1 MSQAGSL
8 DQGSRMEDGGKEVD
22 EEKAGEEEEVG
33 REQGASEVPV
43 VGERLGLHAK
53 GRAQPGQEGDK
64 EKAIPGVVAVLPCR
78 DNSDDGIGDEKD
90 GEDDEGVVLQEAGD
104 QGVAD
109 DSHHGVGKDED
120 NTFDHGAE
128 TALLF
133 VLGCYLV
140 LCHPF
145 GQRDD

>member
-1 MSQAGSL
+1 
-8 DQGSRMEDGGKEVD
+8 MEDGGKEVD

-53 GRAQPGQEGDK
+53 GGAQPGQEGDK

-78 DNSDDGIGDEKD
+78 DNSDDGVHDEKD
-90 GEDDEGVVLQEAGD
+90 GEGDEGVVLQEAGD

-120 NTFDHGAE
+120 NTFDHSAE
-128 TALLF
+128 TALF
-133 VLGCYLV
+133 FMLGCDLV
-140 LCHPF
+140 FSHSH
-145 GQRDD
+145 GQ

>member
-1 MSQAGSL
+1 MK
-8 DQGSRMEDGGKEVD
+8 DGGKEVE

-33 REQGASEVPV
+33 GEEGASEVSV

-53 GRAQPGQEGDK
+53 GCAQPGQKGNK
-64 EKAIPGVVAVLPCR
+64 EKTIFLVVAVLLCR
-78 DNSDDGIGDEKD
+78 DNSDDGVGDEKD
-90 GEDDEGVVLQEAGD
+90 GGGDEGVVLQEAGD

-109 DSHHGVGKDED
+109 DSHHRVGKDED
-120 NTFDHGAE
+120 NTFDDGAE

-133 VLGCYLV
+133 VLGCDLV
-140 LCHPF
+140 FCHPF

>member
-1 MSQAGSL
+1 MSQAWSF
-8 DQGSRMEDGGKEVD
+8 DQDSRFEDGGEEVE
-22 EEKAGEEEEVG
+22 EEKAGEEEKVG
-33 REQGASEVPV
+33 REQGPSEVSE
-43 VGERLGLHAK
+43 VGERCWFRAK
-53 GRAQPGQEGDK
+53 GCAQPGQEGDK

-109 DSHHGVGKDED
+109 DSHHGVGKNED
-120 NTFDHGAE
+120 NTFDHGAG

-133 VLGCYLV
+133 VLGCDLV